1 MRIDLHTHS
10 NISDG
15 TDSPAQLVD
24 RAAGA
29 RDWTSW
35 R

>member
-24 RAAGA
+24 RGAG
-29 RDWTSW
+29 RSGWTWW